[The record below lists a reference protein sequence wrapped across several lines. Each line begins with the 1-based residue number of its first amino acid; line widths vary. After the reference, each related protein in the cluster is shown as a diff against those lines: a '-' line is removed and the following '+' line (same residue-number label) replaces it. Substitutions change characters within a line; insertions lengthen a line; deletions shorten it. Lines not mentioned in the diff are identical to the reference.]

1 MAGQKLRYDL
11 YDTAFFGT
19 TLATLYTLFQAS
31 QGSSSTLTKA
41 VTNSRGAGQLPQNES
56 FEVDWIGVF
65 LDEIPVV
72 GDAQKVWVDSYSEI
86 RVNDETVLLTPLRRL
101 AALNSFGGH
110 FGQAS
115 AADLAAIGLNGLGFP
130 LDIPIVIPGG
140 TSFRVDIFQGTALAS
155 TTQSVRFV
163 MSGILNRE

>member
-1 MAGQKLRYDL
+1 MAGQALRYDL

-19 TLATLYTLFQAS
+19 AASTLFTLFQAS
-31 QGSSSTLTKA
+31 QGSGATLTKS

-56 FEVDWIGVF
+56 FSADWLGVF

-72 GDAQKVWVDSYSEI
+72 GDIQKVWVDSYCEI

-110 FGQAS
+110 FGQAA
-115 AADLAAIGLNGLGFP
+115 AADLAAIGLAGMGLP
-130 LDIPIVIPGG
+130 LDKPIEIPGG

-155 TTQSVRFV
+155 ATQSVRFV
-163 MSGILNRE
+163 MSGVLERT